1 MDGAVQYRVI
11 ATAGHVDHGK
21 SALVRALTGVDPDR
35 LREEQE
41 RQMTIDLGFGWL
53 TLPSGIVA
61 GVVDVPGH
69 RDFIHN
75 MLAGIG
81 GIDAVLLV
89 VAADE
94 GLMPQ
99 TREHIAIL
107 DLLGVTT
114 GLVVLT
120 KIDLVDEEWLGL
132 VEEDVRTGL
141 QGTGL
146 EALPLVRVSSVTRAG
161 LDDLTKRL
169 DRILVAAP
177 IAPDLGRLRLPIDR
191 VFSLRGHGTV
201 VTGTLTGGV
210 LSVGDQATVLPSGT
224 RVRIRSL
231 QTHGNDI
238 DRARP
243 GSRTAANL
251 VGVQKEDIRRG
262 EALTVGNWLRPTS
275 TFDVR
280 LRLLRDAPRPLEH
293 ADEVHFFTSTFDDV
307 VRVRLL
313 EGDELAPGEEQWAQV
328 VSPGPVPLTHG
339 DRFII
344 RALSPSATIGGGTV
358 VDAHPSRRHR
368 RRDQA
373 VLAWLGQLHD
383 ASPVEAAALRLER
396 SGPQSVS
403 AIAAQLDITSGQ
415 ALTLLREGEVAG
427 EVVFIT
433 PAGSPETSIVAEPR
447 RWLQLT
453 AQAEGELRTYHA
465 RFPLRSG
472 MPREQLRRSLRL
484 RQTAFSAS
492 LERWQVDGLVV
503 AEGDRVRLPG
513 WTAQIAGGERAAA
526 NAWLE
531 RLRSEGANG
540 ITRGDLLAEASEDL
554 LSALIARGEVK
565 RLPDD
570 VLLAG
575 DVYDGALAALVNL
588 LQTQAAVTVAEVR
601 DSLSSNRRAT
611 LALLAETD
619 DLGITRREGDA
630 RVPGRRFQE
639 WATRILG

>member
-1 MDGAVQYRVI
+1 MDEAVQYRVI

-53 TLPSGIVA
+53 TLPSGIVV

-75 MLAGIG
+75 MLAGVG

-107 DLLGVTT
+107 DLLRVAT

-120 KIDLVDEEWLGL
+120 KIDLVDEEWLAL
-132 VEEDVRTGL
+132 VEEDVRVGL
-141 QGTGL
+141 LGTNL
-146 EALPLVRVSSVTRAG
+146 EALPFVRVSSVTGTG
-161 LDDLTKRL
+161 LAALTERL
-169 DRILVAAP
+169 DHTLAAAP
-177 IAPDLGRLRLPIDR
+177 IASDLGRPRLPIDR

-201 VTGTLTGGV
+201 VTGTLTGGT
-210 LSVGDQATVLPSGT
+210 LAVGDQATVLPSGT

-231 QTHGNDI
+231 QTHGADV

-251 VGVQKEDIRRG
+251 VGVQKDDIQRG
-262 EALTVGNWLRPTS
+262 ETLTVGNWLRPTS

-280 LRLLRDAPRPLEH
+280 LRLLEDAPRPLAH
-293 ADEVHFFTSTFDDV
+293 ADEVHFFTAAFDGI

-328 VSPGPVPLTHG
+328 VSPRPVPLTHG
-339 DRFII
+339 DRFIV
-344 RALSPSATIGGGTV
+344 RDLSPSATVGGGTV
-358 VDAHPSRRHR
+358 ADAHPTRRHR
-368 RRDQA
+368 RRDPA
-373 VLAWLGQLHD
+373 VLAWLNQLGAAD
-383 ASPVEAAALRLER
+383 TLKAAALRLER

-403 AIAAQLDITSGQ
+403 AIAAQLDITLAQS
-415 ALTLLREGEVAG
+415 LSLLREGEVAG
-427 EVVFIT
+427 EVIFVT
-433 PAGSPETSIVAEPR
+433 PVGSPESTIVAESR
-447 RWLQLT
+447 SWSHLT
-453 AQAEGELRTYHA
+453 AQAEGELRSYHG

-472 MPREQLRRSLRL
+472 IPREELRRSLRL
-484 RQTAFSAS
+484 RQGAFTAS
-492 LERWQVDGLVV
+492 LERWQADRLI
-503 AEGDRVRLPG
+503 ATEGDRVRLPE
-513 WTAQIAGGERAAA
+513 WTARITGQERAAA
-526 NAWLE
+526 DEWLA

-540 ITRGDLLAEASEDL
+540 VARADLLGEGSEDL
-554 LSALIARGEVK
+554 ISALIARGEVT

-570 VLLAG
+570 VLFAG
-575 DVYDGALAALVNL
+575 DVYEGALEALVTIL
-588 LQTQAAVTVAEVR
+588 KAQASVTVAQVR
-601 DSLSSNRRAT
+601 DALSSNRRAT

>member
-1 MDGAVQYRVI
+1 MDAGVRYRVI

-75 MLAGIG
+75 MVAGIG

-99 TREHIAIL
+99 TREHISIL
-107 DLLGVTT
+107 DLLGVSA
-114 GLVVLT
+114 GLVVMT
-120 KIDLVDEEWLGL
+120 KVDLVDEEWQAL
-132 VEEDVRTGL
+132 VEEDVRAGL
-141 QGTGL
+141 LGTSL
-146 EALPLVRVSSVTRAG
+146 ESLPLVRVSSVTGAG
-161 LDDLTKRL
+161 LEELAIKL
-169 DRILVAAP
+169 DGLLSTAPAAL
-177 IAPDLGRLRLPIDR
+177 DVGRPRLPIDR

-210 LSVGDQATVLPSGT
+210 LSVGDQATILPSGT

-231 QTHGNDI
+231 QSHGNGME
-238 DRARP
+238 RALP

-251 VGVQKEDIRRG
+251 VGVQKEDIQRG
-262 EALTVGNWLRPTS
+262 ETLTVGGWLRATS

-293 ADEVHFFTSTFDDV
+293 ADEVHFFASTFDDI

-313 EGDELAPGEEQWAQV
+313 EGDAIAPGEERWAQI
-328 VSPGPVPLTHG
+328 VSPMPAPLTHG

-358 VDAHPSRRHR
+358 VDAHPTRRHR
-368 RRDQA
+368 RRDA
-373 VLAWLGQLHD
+373 AALAWLAQLQQ
-383 ASPVEAAALRLER
+383 ASPSQATALRLDH
-396 SGPQSVS
+396 SGPQSVGS
-403 AIAAQLDITSGQ
+403 IATQLDITDAQ
-415 ALTLLREGEVAG
+415 AMSLLRKGVD
-427 EVVFIT
+427 
-433 PAGSPETSIVAEPR
+433 AGSVLFLTPSGSAEATVVVASR
-447 RWLQLT
+447 FWSQLT
-453 AQAEGELRTYHA
+453 AQAHGELRAYHTQ
-465 RFPLRSG
+465 FPLRPG
-472 MPREQLRRSLRL
+472 MPREDLRRRLRL
-484 RQTAFSAS
+484 RQAAFTAS
-492 LERWQVDGLVV
+492 LERWQADGLVT
-503 AEGDRVRLPG
+503 AEADRVKLPD
-513 WTAQIAGGERAAA
+513 WTVQIAASERAAA
-526 NAWLE
+526 DGWLA
-531 RLRSEGANG
+531 RLRSEGASG
-540 ITRGDLLAEASEDL
+540 VTRADLLGGGSEDL
-554 LSALIARGEVK
+554 LSALVARGEVR
-565 RLPDD
+565 RLPED

-575 DVYDGALAALVNL
+575 EVYDAALATLVAL
-588 LQTQAAVTVAEVR
+588 LQPQAGVTVAQVR
-601 DSLSSNRRAT
+601 DALSSNRRAT

-619 DLGITRREGDA
+619 NLGITRREGDA
-630 RVPGRRFQE
+630 RVPGKRFQE
-639 WATRILG
+639 WAKRILG